1 MDTQRHEGMWFN
13 PELPGYHCPRCRVS
27 ITLEKLADIPRKYW
41 TEHAR
46 ILLAY
51 KHPNGPPDLMEVRET
66 SKEQFSANR
75 PPARVS
81 VAASKS

>member
-1 MDTQRHEGMWFN
+1 MDTQRHQGMWFN

-46 ILLAY
+46 IMLAY
-51 KHPNGPPDLMEVRET
+51 KHLNGTPDLMEGRAT
-66 SKEQFSANR
+66 RNQGNAAYPLQAS
-75 PPARVS
+75 VS
-81 VAASKS
+81 VAA